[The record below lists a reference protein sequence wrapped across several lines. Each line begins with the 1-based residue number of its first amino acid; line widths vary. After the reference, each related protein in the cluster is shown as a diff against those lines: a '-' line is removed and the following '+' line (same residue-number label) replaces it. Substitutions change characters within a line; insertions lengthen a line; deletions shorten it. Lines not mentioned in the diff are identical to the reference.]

1 MNAYEEAY
9 EIAKL
14 QAIITACST
23 VPGYWFTVY
32 FIDPVGRFKI
42 QMMGFLLMA
51 IVYLAIGIAYSMK
64 WKGSTNVGFMI
75 LYGLTFF
82 FSNFGPNTTTFIVPA
97 ELFSARFRSTCH
109 GISGAVGLQGR
120 WGQLL
125 VRLGFCGFHIV
136 KRRMVIPKQSE

>member
-14 QAIITACST
+14 QAIIKNCST

-32 FIDPVGRFKI
+32 FIDPVGRVKI

-51 IVYLAIGIAYSMK
+51 IVYLAIGIPYSMK

-75 LYGLTFF
+75 LYGLTFL
-82 FSNFGPNTTTFIVPA
+82 FSNFGPNTTTFIVPV

-109 GISGAVGLQGR
+109 GISGAVGLLGR
-120 WGQLL
+120 WGQFW
-125 VRLGFCGFHIV
+125 LGWVFVGFAL
-136 KRRMVIPKQSE
+136 